1 MLSKRLRD
9 QAATAGRT
17 ITRPPGS
24 PTIKD
29 AFTQARSDET
39 LVEDYLDGDAGAFR
53 LLIDRHHDPLM
64 GFLYRMMGGWPAADD
79 AFQETWVQVHQS
91 LESFDTSRTFRPW
104 LFTIAAN
111 KARDLLRKAGRRPAV
126 SLHTPLKA
134 GSDAGDLV
142 DLIEGSSVSPT
153 EAMDREDLSERVQR
167 AVQSI
172 PPRLRE
178 ILLLAYFQKMPYAQM
193 ADALGI
199 PVGTVKSRL
208 HAAVAA
214 FAKAWAALESEDE
227 SPKARESGGGA

>member
-1 MLSKRLRD
+1 MRLNRLRD
-9 QAATAGRT
+9 QSPRPRRT
-17 ITRPPGS
+17 IERRSRITP
-24 PTIKD
+24 IED
-29 AFTQARSDET
+29 ASSQTRSDET

-53 LLIDRHHDPLM
+53 VLIDRHHDPLM

-79 AFQETWVQVHQS
+79 AFQETWVQVHHS

-126 SLHTPLKA
+126 SLHTPLQA
-134 GSDAGDLV
+134 GGDSGDLV

-153 EAMDREDLSERVQR
+153 AAMDREDLSERVQR

-214 FAKAWAALESEDE
+214 FAKAWAALESEDG
-227 SPKARESGGGA
+227 SDNVRESSGSA